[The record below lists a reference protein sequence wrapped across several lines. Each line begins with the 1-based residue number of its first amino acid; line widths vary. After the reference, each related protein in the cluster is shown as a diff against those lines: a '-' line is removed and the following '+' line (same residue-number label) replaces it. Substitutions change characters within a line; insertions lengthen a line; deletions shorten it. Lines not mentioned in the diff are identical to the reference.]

1 MDINYLENNERMTA
15 MKKKDNNYR
24 NEDMH
29 K

>member
-1 MDINYLENNERMTA
+1 MDLKYLENNEKMIA

-24 NEDMH
+24 NENMH